1 MKDMTK
7 TLNIKMTLLSDTIFG
22 NGRSIPGQE
31 DISVLRDTN
40 GFPYYRGST
49 FKGIFREELRRY
61 LGWRNMSGD
70 KVKEIC
76 TRLLGA
82 EGSEEETGG
91 NMIFSDLMLSNAV
104 KATVLAEMGS
114 DETAVLD
121 AFTHI
126 RTFTR
131 IGSEGTVDYGTLR
144 MSRCV
149 NKDLI
154 FYGTIIC
161 EDHDVAQVKEV
172 LGLMKWIGTM
182 RNRGFGHIRVDV
194 M

>member
-1 MKDMTK
+1 MPK

-49 FKGIFREELRRY
+49 FKGIFREELKRY
-61 LGWRNMSGD
+61 LGCQGKSVD
-70 KVKEIC
+70 VIKETC
-76 TRLLGA
+76 TRLLGS
-82 EGSEEETGG
+82 EGTADETGG
-91 NMIFSDLMLSNAV
+91 NMIFSDLTLSKGV
-104 KATVLAEMGS
+104 RATVLDVLKD

-126 RTFTR
+126 RTFTK

-144 MSRCV
+144 MARCV

-154 FYGTIIC
+154 FYGTVIC
-161 EDHDVAQVKEV
+161 EDSDEALVREV
-172 LGLMKWIGTM
+172 FGLIKWIGTM

-194 M
+194 K

>member
-1 MKDMTK
+1 MPK

-49 FKGIFREELRRY
+49 FKGIFREELKRY
-61 LGWRNMSGD
+61 LGWQGKSVNAI
-70 KVKEIC
+70 KETC
-76 TRLLGA
+76 TRLLGS
-82 EGSEEETGG
+82 EGTADETGG
-91 NMIFSDLMLSNAV
+91 NMIFSDLTLSKGV
-104 KATVLAEMGS
+104 RATVLDVLKD

-126 RTFTR
+126 RTFTK

-144 MSRCV
+144 MARCV

-154 FYGTIIC
+154 FYGSVIC
-161 EDHDVAQVKEV
+161 EEDDEAQVRNV
-172 LGLMKWIGTM
+172 LSLMKWIGTM

-194 M
+194 V

>member
-1 MKDMTK
+1 MLK
-7 TLNIKMTLLSDTIFG
+7 TLNIRMTLLSDTIFG

-49 FKGIFREELRRY
+49 FKGIFREELKRY
-61 LGWRNMSGD
+61 LGWQGKSLD
-70 KVKEIC
+70 AIKETC
-76 TRLLGA
+76 TSLLGS
-82 EGSEEETGG
+82 EGTADETGG
-91 NMIFSDLMLSNAV
+91 NMIFSDLTLSKGV
-104 KATVLAEMGS
+104 RATVLDVLKD

-126 RTFTR
+126 RTFTK
-131 IGSEGTVDYGTLR
+131 IGSAGTVDYGTLR
-144 MSRCV
+144 MARCV

-154 FYGTIIC
+154 FYGSVIC
-161 EDHDVAQVKEV
+161 EEDDEAQVREV

-194 M
+194 V

>member
-1 MKDMTK
+1 MPK

-22 NGRSIPGQE
+22 NGRSVPGQE

-49 FKGIFREELRRY
+49 FKGIFREELKRY
-61 LGWRNMSGD
+61 LGWKGKSE
-70 KVKEIC
+70 KEIKEAY
-76 TRLLGA
+76 TRLLGS
-82 EGSEEETGG
+82 EGSADETGG
-91 NMIFSDLMLSNAV
+91 NMIFSDLTLSKGV
-104 KATVLAEMGS
+104 RATVLNVLKD

-126 RTFTR
+126 RTFTK

-144 MSRCV
+144 LARCV

-154 FYGTIIC
+154 FYGNVIC
-161 EDHDVAQVKEV
+161 EEDDEALVREV

-194 M
+194 V

>member
-1 MKDMTK
+1 MPK

-49 FKGIFREELRRY
+49 FKGIFREELKRY
-61 LGWRNMSGD
+61 LGWQGKSVD
-70 KVKEIC
+70 AIKETC
-76 TRLLGA
+76 TRLLGS
-82 EGSEEETGG
+82 EGTADETGG
-91 NMIFSDLMLSNAV
+91 NMIFSDLTLSKGV
-104 KATVLAEMGS
+104 RATVLDVLKD

-126 RTFTR
+126 RTFTK
-131 IGSEGTVDYGTLR
+131 IGSEGTVDYGSLR
-144 MSRCV
+144 MARCV

-154 FYGTIIC
+154 FYGSVIC
-161 EDHDVAQVKEV
+161 EEDDEAQVRDV
-172 LGLMKWIGTM
+172 LSLMKWIGTM

-194 M
+194 V